1 MTNLVGVIIVGFA
14 VLLFVATVAVALIVG
29 VSEVEDVVEDEV
41 GAKLVVEDE
50 KRVVGEVVFIS
61 WCCIPVAS
69 PEISKIICNL
79 RNLIEFK

>member
-1 MTNLVGVIIVGFA
+1 MTNLVGVIIVGLA

-29 VSEVEDVVEDEV
+29 VSEVEDVEDEV
-41 GAKLVVEDE
+41 GVKLVVEDE
-50 KRVVGEVVFIS
+50 KRVVGEEVFIS
-61 WCCIPVAS
+61 WCCILVAS